1 MNRRTALV
9 FGVAIGA
16 TAVGT
21 GLSGK
26 AMAQAG
32 RRTGN
37 ISAIPRDVLALLDP
51 ILDADLLILSDLGP
65 DTYYVISQFDDQGS
79 GEPVF
84 IRKAGNG
91 EPVIISDTRSLPLEL
106 TLGIGGFNAA
116 AGASTIDFDAA
127 GYTIDPHDLGAYVS
141 GGQRAPSADIDLK
154 VGNGAKDN
162 LGMVSKD
169 APGTNHGRL
178 ACAWAV
184 NRVVASTLGRP
195 IGGGLST
202 ANMVQV
208 LKARHAKVSEQSAPP
223 GAVIISPTE
232 QTGGRANIGHVGL
245 LGTNG
250 NIFSNSSSQGRWEQN
265 FSISSWKSYYGGKGL
280 TVQFYRLDGDYF

>member
-9 FGVAIGA
+9 FGATIGA
-16 TAVGT
+16 TVVGA
-21 GLSGK
+21 GFSGK
-26 AMAQAG
+26 ATAQVG

-37 ISAIPRDVLALLDP
+37 ISGIPSDVVALLDP
-51 ILDADLLILSDLGP
+51 TLDADLLILSDLGP
-65 DTYYVISQFDDQGS
+65 DTYYVISQFGDQGT

-84 IRKAGNG
+84 IRKPGNG
-91 EPVIISDTRSLPLEL
+91 EPVIISDTRALPLEL

-116 AGASTIDFDAA
+116 AGASTIDFDVA
-127 GYTIDPHDLGAYVS
+127 GYTLDPHDLSAYVS
-141 GGQRAPSADIDLK
+141 GGQRAPSADIDVK
-154 VGNGAKDN
+154 VGSTAKEK
-162 LGMVSKD
+162 LGMGSKD

-184 NRVVASTLGRP
+184 NRVVTTALGRP

-232 QTGGRANIGHVGL
+232 QSGGHANIGHVGL
-245 LGTNG
+245 LGADG
-250 NIFSNSSSQGRWEQN
+250 KIFSNSSNDGQWEQN
-265 FSISSWKSYYGGKGL
+265 FSVSSWKSYYGGKGL